1 MRWIGRALAAAF
13 ALLLA
18 AVVAF
23 LVYRHLALP
32 VTEGRL
38 VAAGLREGLGI
49 ERDAHGIPTIRAAS
63 AQDAWFGLGFVHAQ
77 DRLWQLETHKRIGA
91 GRLAEAYGQGAVDSD
106 RFLRGLAV
114 RRTAERQ
121 WAAASPAVR
130 SMLEAYAAGIN
141 AYLRDHLRAR
151 PPEFV
156 LLGLEP
162 EAWSP
167 VDSIAWSTMM
177 AWDLGGNWSTELL
190 RMRLSL
196 QMPVERIQQLLPP
209 YPGEKPLATADYAGL
224 YRHLGLATAASA
236 PAPAP
241 RTAAADEARL
251 PWHAEG
257 PVEGIGSNNW
267 VVAGI
272 RSVTGKPLLANDPH
286 LKLTAPGLWYLARL
300 EAPGLKVA
308 GATMPGLPLVVLG
321 QNEHVAWGF
330 TNTAPDVQD
339 LYLERLDRRE
349 TDRYETP
356 EGWARLERVDE
367 VIRVRGAP
375 DVHFTARRSRHGPV
389 ISDAGGATE
398 GLTGSS
404 DPDGPRYVIALR
416 WTALDLD
423 ATDTL
428 EAGLGFNRARSV
440 AEFLAASTDYVA
452 PMQNMVVADDEHV
465 AMVAAGRVPL
475 RRPDNDLKGL
485 VPAPGWDSRYDW
497 DGSIPP
503 DETPRERD
511 PSRGWIA
518 TANQRVHG
526 SQYPYYITSEWA
538 APYRQ
543 QRIER
548 LLASRPLHTLDSL
561 AAIQSDVLSSAA
573 LKLLPTL
580 RAARSSHP
588 LAAAAQHAL
597 APFEGSMSAERAAP
611 LIFWAWVR
619 QLTRAVFEDDLG
631 EALFERQLASRSF
644 RDALEGVLERD
655 DTTWCD
661 DRRTPKRETCA
672 EQVDAA
678 FGRAL
683 DELQQRFVRDVDA
696 WRWGDAH
703 VARAEHRPFTRS
715 PSLARWFE
723 IRVPAAGDTYTVN
736 ASRVSLRPDATT
748 GELYLD
754 EHGPGLRAL
763 YDLAEP
769 GRSRIVHSSG
779 QSGLTFSFDYRSFVP
794 RWAHGGYLPLW
805 GDGKPGQV
813 LELVPR

>member
-1 MRWIGRALAAAF
+1 MKWIGRGLAAM
-13 ALLLA
+13 LLA
-18 AVVAF
+18 LVAAVATF

-38 VAAGLREGLGI
+38 SVAGLREGLRI
-49 ERDAHGIPTIRAAS
+49 ERDAHGIPTIHAAS

-77 DRLWQLETHKRIGA
+77 DRLWQLETHKRIAA
-91 GRLAEAYGQGAVDSD
+91 GRLAEAYGPSAVDAD
-106 RFLRGLAV
+106 RFLRALSV

-130 SMLEAYAAGIN
+130 QMLEAYAAGIN
-141 AYLRDHLRAR
+141 AFLGDHLRAL

-156 LLGLEP
+156 MLGLDPEP
-162 EAWSP
+162 WSP
-167 VDSIAWSTMM
+167 VDTIAWSTMM
-177 AWDLGGNWSTELL
+177 SWDLGANWSTELL

-196 QMPVERIQQLLPP
+196 SMPVDRIQQLLPP
-209 YPGEKPLATADYAGL
+209 YPGDRPLATADYAAL
-224 YRHLGLATAASA
+224 YRHLGFTRPAVEAPPPPAPKTAALDA
-236 PAPAP
+236 
-241 RTAAADEARL
+241 L
-251 PWHAEG
+251 PWRIEG
-257 PVEGIGSNNW
+257 AVEGTGSNNW

-272 RSVTGKPLLANDPH
+272 RTVTGKPMLANDPH
-286 LKLTAPGLWYLARL
+286 LKLTAPGLWYVARM

-308 GATMPGLPLVVLG
+308 GATMPGLPLVILG
-321 QNEHVAWGF
+321 QNEHIAWGF

-356 EGWARLERVDE
+356 EGWARLERTEE
-367 VIRVRGAP
+367 VIRVRGGA
-375 DVHFTARRSRHGPV
+375 DVHFTARRSRHGP
-389 ISDAGGATE
+389 ILSDAGGPTE
-398 GLTGSS
+398 GLTRSS
-404 DPDGPRYVIALR
+404 DPDGARYVIALR

-423 ATDTL
+423 ATATL

-440 AEFLAASTDYVA
+440 DEFLSAADDYVA
-452 PMQNMVVADDEHV
+452 PMQNMVVADGEHV

-475 RRPDNDLKGL
+475 RRPDHDLKGL

-497 DGSIPP
+497 VGSVPP

-526 SQYPYYITSEWA
+526 PQYPHFITSEWT

-548 LLASRPLHTLDSL
+548 LLGSRPLHTLDSL
-561 AAIQSDVLSSAA
+561 AAIQADVLSAAA
-573 LKLLPTL
+573 LRLMPML
-580 RAARSSHP
+580 RTARSTHP
-588 LAAAAQHAL
+588 LAAEAQSAL
-597 APFEGSMSAERAAP
+597 APFDGNMSAERAAP

-631 EALFERQLASRSF
+631 EALYDRQLASRSF
-644 RDALEGVLERD
+644 RDALEGVLDRD
-655 DTTWCD
+655 DTGWCD
-661 DRRTPKRETCA
+661 DQRTSARETCA
-672 EQVDAA
+672 RQVDAA
-678 FGRAL
+678 FSRAL
-683 DELQQRFVRDVDA
+683 DELSQRFGPDIEA

-703 VARAEHRPFTRS
+703 VARAEHRPFSRMKG
-715 PSLARWFE
+715 LARWFE
-723 IRVPAAGDTYTVN
+723 IRTPSAGDTYTVN
-736 ASRVSLRPDATT
+736 ASRVSLRADVTT

-754 EHGPGLRAL
+754 EHGPGMRAL
-763 YDLAEP
+763 YDLGDP
-769 GRSRIVHSSG
+769 RKSRIIHSTG
-779 QSGLTFSFDYRSFVP
+779 QSGLTFSLQYRHFVP
-794 RWAHGGYLPLW
+794 RWAHGGYVPLW
-805 GDGKPGQV
+805 GDGRRGQV